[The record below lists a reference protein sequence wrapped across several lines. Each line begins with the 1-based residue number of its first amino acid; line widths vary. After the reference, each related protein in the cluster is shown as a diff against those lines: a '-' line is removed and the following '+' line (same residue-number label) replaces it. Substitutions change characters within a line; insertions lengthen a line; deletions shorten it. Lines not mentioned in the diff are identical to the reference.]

1 MLEDEDQVVATS
13 ARKATEPLLEICVD
27 DVAGLDAAIEGGA
40 DRIELCSALGAGGLT
55 PSRGFM
61 AVAAK
66 ASIPVHALIRPR
78 AGDFTYSEAEIVV
91 METDIAA
98 AREAGLAGVV
108 IGATTTKATLDA
120 DVIRRL
126 VTAAGGLD
134 LTLHRAID
142 VVRDMDAALDLA
154 IALGFS
160 RILTSGG
167 ARHAEEGIET
177 LARLAKRSAGRIS
190 VMPGGGVRP
199 ENVARLLAI
208 PGIRELHAS
217 CSQVVRSESRL
228 AELGFSPEITRRTDA
243 ETVRALKTQMLGM
256 KG

>member
-1 MLEDEDQVVATS
+1 MQEDEDQVVATS
-13 ARKATEPLLEICVD
+13 ASKATEPLLEICVD
-27 DVAGLDAAIEGGA
+27 DVTGLEAAIAGGA

-66 ASIPVHALIRPR
+66 ASIPVYALIRPR
-78 AGDFTYSEAEIVV
+78 AGDFTYSEAEITV

-108 IGATTTKATLDA
+108 IGATTAQATLDV
-120 DVIRRL
+120 DVIQRL
-126 VTAAGGLD
+126 VKAAGGLD

-142 VVRDMDAALDLA
+142 VVGDMDVAFDLA
-154 IALGFS
+154 MALGFS

-177 LARLAKRSAGRIS
+177 LARLANRSAGRIS
-190 VMPGGGVRP
+190 IMPGGGVRP
-199 ENVARLLAI
+199 QNAARLLAV

-217 CSQVVRSESRL
+217 CSEAIASEARL
-228 AELGFSPEITRRTDA
+228 TELGFSAETTRRTDA
-243 ETVRALKTQMLGM
+243 ETVRALKIQMASRVR
-256 KG
+256 

>member
-1 MLEDEDQVVATS
+1 MVATS
-13 ARKATEPLLEICVD
+13 ASKATEPLLEICVD
-27 DVAGLDAAIEGGA
+27 DVAGLDAAIAGGA
-40 DRIELCSALGAGGLT
+40 DRIELCSALGLGGLT

-66 ASIPVHALIRPR
+66 APIPVYALIRPR
-78 AGDFTYSEAEIVV
+78 AGDFTYSEAEIAV
-91 METDIAA
+91 METDIDA

-108 IGATTTKATLDA
+108 IGATTAQATLDA
-120 DVIRRL
+120 DVIQRL
-126 VTAAGGLD
+126 VKAADGLD

-154 IALGFS
+154 VALGFS

-177 LARLAKRSAGRIS
+177 LTRLAHRGAGRIS
-190 VMPGGGVRP
+190 IMPGGGVRP
-199 ENVARLLAI
+199 QNAARLLSV

-217 CSQVVRSESRL
+217 CSEAMASEARL
-228 AELGFSPEITRRTDA
+228 TELGFSAESTRRTDA
-243 ETVRALKTQMLGM
+243 ETVRALKSQMAGSAR
-256 KG
+256 

>member
-1 MLEDEDQVVATS
+1 MVATS
-13 ARKATEPLLEICVD
+13 ASKPTEPLLEICVD
-27 DVAGLDAAIEGGA
+27 DVAGLDAAIAGGA

-61 AVAAK
+61 ALAAK
-66 ASIPVHALIRPR
+66 APIPVHALIRPR

-91 METDIAA
+91 MEADIAA

-108 IGATTTKATLDA
+108 IGATTTQSTLDA

-126 VTAAGGLD
+126 VSAAAGLD

-142 VVRDMDAALDLA
+142 VVGDMDVALDLA

-160 RILTSGG
+160 SILTSGG
-167 ARHAEEGIET
+167 ARHAEEGLET
-177 LARLAKRSAGRIS
+177 LARLARRSAGRITI
-190 VMPGGGVRP
+190 MPGGGVRP
-199 ENVARLLAI
+199 ENVTRLLAI

-217 CSQVVRSESRL
+217 CSHLARSENRL
-228 AELGFSPEITRRTDA
+228 AELGFSPKTTRRTDA
-243 ETVRALKTQMLGM
+243 ETVRALKARMLGM